1 MMRRNNVLAVAGA
14 FGAAVLVL
22 VVALLLDEDDVKPAT
37 AKTNVA
43 AADSLDSSLVA
54 SAARY
59 DDGRQNP
66 DVGAVNDFHA
76 APRPVRDVY
85 EAVRVTPVGWWERG
99 PVRRTVSYPI
109 RYLASL
115 CE

>member
-1 MMRRNNVLAVAGA
+1 MRRTVLAVSGA
-14 FGAAVLVL
+14 LGAAAVIL
-22 VVALLLDEDDVKPAT
+22 VVALLLDEDDVTTVQPVASSET
-37 AKTNVA
+37 AA
-43 AADSLDSSLVA
+43 RSLDSSLVA

-59 DDGRQNP
+59 DDGRPNP